1 MKKQTESQVIQ
12 FLRLAWENSDAGV
25 PFAWERLNHTMAAAM
40 RVALGAFKFE
50 PGDYATAMKE
60 FNGGRWCDPEGS
72 YATAVANG
80 NLSACVSIEKYIG
93 REPIIAD
100 DVKMGHVY
108 QANTHLIG
116 DRQKE
121 RLHVGCSIRWKGE
134 TVKVTSFSGG
144 AAIACSYKRVGEM
157 KACDKCGHTTEW
169 PKEKILH
176 RYTITREAVIAERA
190 ERKRKV
196 EIWGRLVDLKA
207 GELVKGE
214 LGSTNRDVFDRQP
227 LKKLEKILA
236 KAEKAAEV
244 SS

>member
-12 FLRLAWENSDAGV
+12 FLRLAWKNSDAGV

-80 NLSACVSIEKYIG
+80 NTSACVSIEKYLG

-100 DVKMGHVY
+100 DVKMAGRY
-108 QANTHLIG
+108 DSNTHLIA

-121 RLHVGCSIRWKGE
+121 RLHVGAGFTWKGDR
-134 TVKVTSFSGG
+134 VKITSFSGN
-144 AAIACSYKRVGEM
+144 AAIACSYRKVGEEES
-157 KACDKCGHTTEW
+157 CDKCGHSRSW
-169 PKEKILH
+169 PREKVAK
-176 RYTITREAVIAERA
+176 RYTITREAIIAERA
-190 ERKRKV
+190 ERKRKS
-196 EIWGRLVDLKA
+196 EIWERLVDLKA
-207 GELVKGE
+207 GELVRTE

-236 KAEKAAEV
+236 KAEKTAEV
-244 SS
+244 SA